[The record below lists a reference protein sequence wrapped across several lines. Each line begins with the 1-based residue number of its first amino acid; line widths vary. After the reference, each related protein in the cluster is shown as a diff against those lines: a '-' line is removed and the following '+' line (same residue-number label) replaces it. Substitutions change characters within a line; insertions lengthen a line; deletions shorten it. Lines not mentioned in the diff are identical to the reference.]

1 MTKAELKRKIDNIVI
16 DSLFTKGGTKSVKE
30 ALQELGAVE
39 EIENFRYQLG
49 KYLIIVNG
57 MSYEIHTKNITKIS
71 EAKKHFDYIA
81 EKKIAYNHLF
91 SNAHINGRSLE
102 SILSNID
109 KYHAEKL
116 KLKKY
121 NIDIIKSCIAKN
133 YNNYIKKPF
142 IAGSFNEI
150 AENLIT

>member
-1 MTKAELKRKIDNIVI
+1 MTKKELGKKIDDIMI
-16 DSLFTKGGTKSVKE
+16 ESLFKKGGTKSVKE

-81 EKKIAYNHLF
+81 EKKVAYNYLF
-91 SNAHINGRSLE
+91 SKANINGRSLE
-102 SILSNID
+102 SILNNID
-109 KYHAEKL
+109 KYDIG

-121 NIDIIKSCIAKN
+121 NIDIIKS
-133 YNNYIKKPF
+133 
-142 IAGSFNEI
+142 
-150 AENLIT
+150 